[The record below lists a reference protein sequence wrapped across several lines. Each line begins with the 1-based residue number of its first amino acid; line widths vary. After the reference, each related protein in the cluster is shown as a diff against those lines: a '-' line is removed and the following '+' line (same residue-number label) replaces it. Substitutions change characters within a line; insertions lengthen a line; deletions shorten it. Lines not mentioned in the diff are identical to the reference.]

1 MHAKEKYKKLQNFLT
16 LWKESTEEI
25 KKKKTL
31 YCNIADEKKK
41 KKKFLFAKEKK
52 RVNTSMSHCR
62 EITNTKSSLIKKKD
76 WSCCDL
82 LIYSS
87 RITTVVF

>member
-25 KKKKTL
+25 KKKKKHFIVIL
-31 YCNIADEKKK
+31 QMRRRR

-52 RVNTSMSHCR
+52 ELTRLCPIVERLQIQNQ
-62 EITNTKSSLIKKKD
+62 
-76 WSCCDL
+76 
-82 LIYSS
+82 
-87 RITTVVF
+87 V

>member
-52 RVNTSMSHCR
+52 ELTRLCPIVERLQIQNQ
-62 EITNTKSSLIKKKD
+62 
-76 WSCCDL
+76 
-82 LIYSS
+82 
-87 RITTVVF
+87 V

>member
-41 KKKFLFAKEKK
+41 KKNSYLQ
-52 RVNTSMSHCR
+52 
-62 EITNTKSSLIKKKD
+62 KKKELTRL
-76 WSCCDL
+76 CPIVERL
-82 LIYSS
+82 QIQNQ
-87 RITTVVF
+87 V